1 MTTNDKLRIKP
12 WLKYLTVLPILL
24 IGALIAVRCGWVE
37 HSTESA
43 RDPNLIAKEL
53 ITSSDARTLIDFL
66 ASDSLKGRKTPSP
79 GLTVAGDYIANHFKL
94 YGLEPVNGSYFEDFN
109 LALVRLGE
117 TNFMK
122 LSKGGSQKA
131 YEIKIDFMPFELTAN
146 KEAQGE
152 VVFVGYGITAPEYHY
167 DDYANID
174 VRGKIVF
181 LLRHEPQENDSSS
194 IFLGTKLTEHAQLR
208 MKVQNAIDHG
218 AVAVL
223 LANDPLNHVSMMPRG
238 FPWPSLYKNIP
249 EDALPLTLAITEE
262 KKIPVLHVGPSVI
275 EDLLGSV
282 DSLKSLEASIDST
295 LRPNA
300 FLLKGLTLDVRTST
314 STTLVPTR
322 NVVGIVKGSDP
333 GLRDEV
339 VIVGAHYD
347 HVGTLQSH
355 KEGEDYIFN
364 GADDNASGTTGLLEI
379 AKAFGEGNLKPKR
392 TVLFTAFAGEELG
405 LMGSEAY
412 VEAPLFPLGR
422 TVAMLNMDMIGRNAP
437 DTVSIGGANRS
448 PGLKE
453 MNERAD
459 QQVGMV
465 LQYNIDQYF
474 AQSDQASFARHKIPV
489 LFYHTGE
496 HADYHRVSDNP
507 DKIDT
512 NKLSKIAKLVFLTT
526 WEAANSPTKPV
537 YRELQ

>member
-1 MTTNDKLRIKP
+1 MDRLCNKP
-12 WLKYLTVLPILL
+12 WLKNLAVLPILL
-24 IGALIAVRCGWVE
+24 IGALISLRCGWVE
-37 HSTESA
+37 RSGESV
-43 RDPNLIAKEL
+43 RDPNLVAKEL

-66 ASDSLKGRKTPSP
+66 GSDSLMGRKTPSP
-79 GLTVAGDYIANHFKL
+79 GLTIAGDYIANHFKS

-109 LALVRLGE
+109 LALVRLVDP
-117 TNFMK
+117 NFMK
-122 LSKGGSQKA
+122 LSKGGLQRA
-131 YEIKIDFMPFELTAN
+131 YQIKTDFMPFELTAN
-146 KEAQGE
+146 NEVQGE
-152 VVFVGYGITAPEYHY
+152 VVFAGYGITAPEYHY
-167 DDYANID
+167 DDYANVN
-174 VRGKIVF
+174 VRGRIVF

-194 IFLGTKLTEHAQLR
+194 IFLGTRLTEHAQLR
-208 MKVQNAIDHG
+208 IKVQNAIDHG

-223 LANDPLNHVSMMPRG
+223 LASDPLNHVSMAPRG

-262 KKIPVLHVGPSVI
+262 KKIPVVHVGPSVI

-282 DSLKSLEASIDST
+282 DSLKSLESSIDST
-295 LRPNA
+295 LQPNA

-314 STTLVPTR
+314 STTLAPTR
-322 NVVGIVKGSDP
+322 NVVGVLRGSDP
-333 GLRDEV
+333 ALRDEI

-379 AKAFGEGNLKPKR
+379 AKAFGEGNLRPKR
-392 TVLFTAFAGEELG
+392 TVLFIAFSSEELG
-405 LMGSEAY
+405 LLGSEAY
-412 VEAPLFPLGR
+412 VESPLFPLGK

-448 PGLKE
+448 PELKQ
-453 MNERAD
+453 MNEHANG
-459 QQVGMV
+459 QVGMV

-474 AQSDQASFARHKIPV
+474 TRSDQASFARQHIPA

-512 NKLSKIAKLVFLTT
+512 NKLSKIARLVFLTT